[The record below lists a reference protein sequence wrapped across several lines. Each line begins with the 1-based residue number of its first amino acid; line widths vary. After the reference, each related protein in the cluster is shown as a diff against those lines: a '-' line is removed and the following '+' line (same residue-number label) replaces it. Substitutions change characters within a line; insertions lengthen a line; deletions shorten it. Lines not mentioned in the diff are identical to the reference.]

1 MLQTSGGVAVQKK
14 TAEKKATEKLA
25 VEMKVVE
32 RADETQTVAGMAA
45 AKADFEN
52 NRREQTRYSC
62 RLGAEVYR
70 TGSSVPNYCCLTD
83 LSSGGCYLEV
93 HLPFPKDS
101 SVEIIIRTHELKL
114 RLRGKVQASHPGY
127 GMGIAFELKTK
138 EERDQVKQ
146 LTDFVESTQ
155 PQQ

>member
-1 MLQTSGGVAVQKK
+1 DWNGRGGVQFVDVPKASRRLLNEFLSTSLSKDGREVFPNVTVELEDVLQTSGGSVAVGKK
-14 TAEKKATEKLA
+14 SEKKAHEKLA

-32 RADETQTVAGMAA
+32 TRAEDTQTEAGMAA

-52 NRREQTRYSC
+52 NRRGQMRYSC

-83 LSSGGCYLEV
+83 LSAGGCYLEV

-101 SVEIIIRTHELKL
+101 SVEIT
-114 RLRGKVQASHPGY
+114 
-127 GMGIAFELKTK
+127 
-138 EERDQVKQ
+138 
-146 LTDFVESTQ
+146 
-155 PQQ
+155 